1 MDSMSYKELENPE
14 IINAKRIQRVA
25 KGSGTSE
32 VQVRQLLREYR
43 AMKEN
48 LKMMKGN
55 RGFKKLL
62 KNQIKSGNF
71 GLDESMFN
79 S

>member
-1 MDSMSYKELENPE
+1 MVND
-14 IINAKRIQRVA
+14 INAKNNINKSDTIIIA
-25 KGSGTSE
+25 ILESE
-32 VQVRQLLREYR
+32 YK